1 MDVLDIRAIARAAS
15 EVLVGN
21 PTQLTI
27 EIDTPEHSPAE
38 VLALIDAIYEECA
51 HVAVIVKGV
60 RVDPMQ
66 VLLPADAEFV
76 NAFLRRGRLVIV
88 DLDVDDKL
96 IVRRK

>member
-1 MDVLDIRAIARAAS
+1 MLDIRAIARAAS
-15 EVLVGN
+15 ELLTDN
-21 PTQLTI
+21 PHQLTI
-27 EIDTPEHSPAE
+27 EIDTPEYTSAE

-51 HVAVIVKGV
+51 HAGVIVKGV

-66 VLLPADAEFV
+66 VLLPANAEFV